1 MNFRTTKLFL
11 HENSNSSFLGK
22 ETMRDEAEYVSKISN
37 TIINMVGII
46 ALIIGIAELH
56 HLETRSD
63 SEESYWDLDLFLLRF
78 TSFFSFLYMIFT
90 MITGAFNHNIEGFP
104 NELHIING
112 LCDLLQII
120 LQLCFIQSLKQ
131 KVCHCFIF
139 VKVQFFNILSLIY

>member
-1 MNFRTTKLFL
+1 MK
-11 HENSNSSFLGK
+11 
-22 ETMRDEAEYVSKISN
+22 DEAEYVSKISN
-37 TIINMVGII
+37 TIINIVGIL

-56 HLETRSD
+56 HLETRENPD
-63 SEESYWDLDLFLLRF
+63 ESYWDLDLFLLRF

-131 KVCHCFIF
+131 KVYLFFF
-139 VKVQFFNILSLIY
+139 VKSSF